1 MKRIDI
7 GANQIDIH
15 VRATQLGALFDGP
28 AVPLVDEANDETQ
41 ILSVPVR
48 LHQSGREIR
57 MLIDRRTRFPPQSPT
72 LG

>member
-1 MKRIDI
+1 VKRIDI

-15 VRATQLGALFDGP
+15 VRATQLGALFAGP
-28 AVPLVDEANDETQ
+28 TAPSVDEANDEIQ

>member
-1 MKRIDI
+1 
-7 GANQIDIH
+7 
-15 VRATQLGALFDGP
+15 
-28 AVPLVDEANDETQ
+28 VDEANDEIQ